1 MPRCGPGDN
10 YLDRLSSASYKL
22 QAIVS
27 KMARIIK
34 MEGSQ
39 KVVCYERPFLVSSR
53 FPPPGGDSLVTCHR
67 DGGKNRHII
76 TTTAASFSGGTRK
89 RDR

>member
-27 KMARIIK
+27 KMAQVIK

-39 KVVCYERPFLVSSR
+39 KVVCYERPFFWLV
-53 FPPPGGDSLVTCHR
+53 LVFHR
-67 DGGKNRHII
+67 QVV
-76 TTTAASFSGGTRK
+76 TR
-89 RDR
+89 